1 MLASASN
8 RQVVIYV
15 VRDPSMWYHI
25 ADALPLDRTWLR
37 PSLSEDIFDLQWS
50 PDSSHVIIG
59 AIDSKVLAL
68 SLYDQHLLTQSS
80 SLMLNSLTIMLNS
93 LTIMYVDNQAEILR
107 VTTRDSVLLPGHC
120 SYIQGVAWDPRNEM
134 VATQSSD
141 RSCKIHMVTIQQ
153 MMIL

>member
-25 ADALPLDRTWLR
+25 ADALPLDRIWLR

-59 AIDSKVLAL
+59 AIDSKVRTL
-68 SLYDQHLLTQSS
+68 STNNNSHSVFFTS
-80 SLMLNSLTIMLNS
+80 SLILNSWAIMCVLTL
-93 LTIMYVDNQAEILR
+93 QAEILR
-107 VTTRDSVLLPGHC
+107 ITSRDSVLLPGHC
-120 SYIQGVAWDPRNEM
+120 SYIQGVTWDPRNEM

-141 RSCKIHMVTIQQ
+141 RSCKIHMVTMQI
-153 MMIL
+153 MIL

>member
-25 ADALPLDRTWLR
+25 ADALPLDRIWLR

-59 AIDSKVLAL
+59 AIDSKVRAL
-68 SLYDQHLLTQSS
+68 STNNSHSHSIFFTS
-80 SLMLNSLTIMLNS
+80 SLMLNSWAIMCINTS
-93 LTIMYVDNQAEILR
+93 
-107 VTTRDSVLLPGHC
+107 G
-120 SYIQGVAWDPRNEM
+120 
-134 VATQSSD
+134 
-141 RSCKIHMVTIQQ
+141 
-153 MMIL
+153 

>member
-25 ADALPLDRTWLR
+25 ADALPLDRIWLR

-59 AIDSKVLAL
+59 AIDSKVRTL
-68 SLYDQHLLTQSS
+68 STSNNTHSVFFTS
-80 SLMLNSLTIMLNS
+80 SLILNSWSIMCIDTS
-93 LTIMYVDNQAEILR
+93 
-107 VTTRDSVLLPGHC
+107 G
-120 SYIQGVAWDPRNEM
+120 
-134 VATQSSD
+134 
-141 RSCKIHMVTIQQ
+141 
-153 MMIL
+153 